1 MCPIDKSRAR
11 AFGPAPVLRPGA
23 SACMPGLAAG
33 QPPRPP
39 VHAGACPRTG
49 VTSSGNCPVQVE
61 VTKEV
66 LMTRS
71 DNQSYVT
78 RASAPRSGA
87 VSASLPL
94 ADLNDDGSD
103 WGFTPAPG
111 EYVDNSPLI
120 SLSGV
125 YTLSLVKRSQEGGR
139 LL

>member
-11 AFGPAPVLRPGA
+11 AFGPAPALRTGA
-23 SACMPGLAAG
+23 SADMPGLAAG
-33 QPPRPP
+33 KPPRPP
-39 VHAGACPRTG
+39 VHVGACPQKGAAKVCNRR
-49 VTSSGNCPVQVE
+49 SQAE
-61 VTKEV
+61 ATKEV

-120 SLSGV
+120 SLNGV
-125 YTLSLVKRSQEGGR
+125 YTLSTINWQASKGVT
-139 LL
+139 